1 MTYRLKESNFH
12 NSTTA
17 SGRWARSDLVE
28 VFDSPFPSEWDT
40 RYTPEGFHWFVANS
54 DRKQQ
59 HPLIEKYSKDKTVI
73 DLGAGAGYAGIN
85 AFKHGA
91 KFVYFVEYDPHS
103 SLMLERALEKIG
115 FINKWQYQV
124 INKDIEQLTV
134 EDFTGPIPEVVY
146 SEFYGPCIFDEGFG
160 PYTKHLNNLFPNLYY
175 APEAQAMEVRTWDTD
190 YSVPPWPYKRPELI
204 ESFKVKFTNSVWNS
218 RALPDHDPM
227 PTPKPPYT
235 THGMFYY
242 NANTEELIDSVT
254 VVTTTPEQMI
264 GFFPIEYGCHD
275 KYNFENEPRI
285 GWWVEEPGTY
295 VVTMDVANA
304 LEGMPRIIY
313 PGELNNGR

>member
-1 MTYRLKESNFH
+1 MTYRLKESSFWGDKSN
-12 NSTTA
+12 
-17 SGRWARSDLVE
+17 LVE
-28 VFDSPFPSEWDT
+28 VSDNPFPSEWDT

-54 DRKQQ
+54 DRQYQ
-59 HPLIEKYSKDKTVI
+59 HTLIKEYSRDKIVI

-91 KFVYFVEYDPHS
+91 KFVYFVEYDPQA

-115 FINKWQYQV
+115 FINEWQYQI
-124 INKDIEQLTV
+124 INKDIEKLTIG
-134 EDFTGPIPEVVY
+134 DFAGPVPEVVY

-160 PYTKHLNNLFPNLYY
+160 PYTKHLDTLFPDLYY
-175 APEAQAMEVRTWDTD
+175 APECQAMEVRTWDTD

-204 ESFKVKFTNSVWNS
+204 ESFKVKYANSIWNS
-218 RALPDHDPM
+218 QAMPDYDLM
-227 PTPKPPYT
+227 PTPKPHT

-242 NANTEELIDSVT
+242 NANTKELIDNVT

-264 GFFPIEYGCHD
+264 GFFPIEYGCHH
-275 KYNFENEPRI
+275 KYSFEDMPRI

-295 VVTMDVANA
+295 VVTMDVTNA
-304 LEGMPRIIY
+304 LSDMPRIIY
-313 PGELNNGR
+313 PGESSNGR

>member
-12 NSTTA
+12 NGNQS
-17 SGRWARSDLVE
+17 SGWWNRSDLDE
-28 VFDSPFPSEWDT
+28 VSGMPSEWDT
-40 RYTPEGFHWFVANS
+40 RYNPEGFHWFVANS
-54 DRKQQ
+54 DRQYQ
-59 HPLIEKYSKDKTVI
+59 HKLIKEYSRDKIVI

-91 KFVYFVEYDPHS
+91 KFVYFVEYDPQA

-124 INKDIEQLTV
+124 INKDIERLTI
-134 EDFTGPIPEVVY
+134 EDFAGPIPEVVY

-160 PYTKHLNNLFPNLYY
+160 PYTKHLDTLFPDLYY
-175 APEAQAMEVRTWDTD
+175 APECQAMDVRTWDTD

-204 ESFKVKFTNSVWNS
+204 ESFKVKYSNSVWNAQ
-218 RALPDHDPM
+218 ALPDYDPM
-227 PTPKPPYT
+227 PTPKPHT

-242 NANTEELIDSVT
+242 NANTKELIDSVT

-264 GFFPIEYGCHD
+264 GFFPIEYGCHHD
-275 KYNFENEPRI
+275 YFFENDPRI

-304 LEGMPRIIY
+304 LQGMPRIIY
-313 PGELNNGR
+313 PGESSNGG